1 MLQYQILKIFY
12 IWRCFSKFVLE
23 KLSMSRDDV
32 TVVYH
37 DDVILIGWSI
47 PPVYHTLAIIEQC
60 FDDVT
65 TDTPCI
71 EHDVTSSQ
79 SGGLTVSRL
88 NGTSLSLVVYQD
100 RDEVVRLPLTQK
112 DSDVKDDDTGWS
124 KQSRI
129 LLIPVEEFHLVE
141 AYAKAMSAAPLPEFD
156 NNDVICCFRAKC
168 AHITYH

>member
-1 MLQYQILKIFY
+1 
-12 IWRCFSKFVLE
+12 
-23 KLSMSRDDV
+23 MSRDDV

-100 RDEVVRLPLTQK
+100 RDEVVRLRLAQE
-112 DSDVKDDDTGWS
+112 DSNDKDDDTSWS
-124 KQSRI
+124 VEQSVI
-129 LLIPVEEFHLVE
+129 LPISAEEFHLVQ
-141 AYAKAMSAAPLPEFD
+141 
-156 NNDVICCFRAKC
+156 
-168 AHITYH
+168 AHAHAIFMLLKIDRLQKSYI